1 MDNFMEEDLD
11 GAVRALFSMLHK
23 CRKSQEKLTRDTWQW
38 TLMKTNICA
47 IQTALS
53 LIEKSPEM
61 NDFTKEELEEAFQIL
76 SSTLHRVEKAQENH
90 T

>member
-53 LIEKSPEM
+53 LIGKSRLRR
-61 NDFTKEELEEAFQIL
+61 D
-76 SSTLHRVEKAQENH
+76 
-90 T
+90 